1 MNKEHEEL
9 MRDLPLLAR
18 LWEGDLRAL
27 AELGRVSR
35 YGAGEAIFREGD
47 PGDSLHMV
55 MEGEVR
61 IFVLSPGGDEL
72 SFSFVGPG
80 ECFGDLALL
89 DGRPRSASAV
99 ASQLTRTLVVTRGD
113 FILWLS
119 ERPRASLALLETLSL
134 RLRRLSNTAAD
145 LVFLD
150 LPHRLAKRLITL
162 AYAQPEGRA
171 TVERSEPV
179 RIRITQEE
187 LASMLGVSRQSVNK
201 QLNLFAREG
210 WIALGRGYVMLK
222 DPVALRMF
230 V

>member
-1 MNKEHEEL
+1 

-27 AELGRVSR
+27 AELGRVCR
-35 YGAGEAIFREGD
+35 YVAGEAIFREGD

-61 IFVLSPGGDEL
+61 IFVLSPEGEEL

-80 ECFGDLALL
+80 ERFGDLALL

-134 RLRRLSNTAAD
+134 PAPPHQYGSRPG
-145 LVFLD
+145 
-150 LPHRLAKRLITL
+150 LPRPTSSS
-162 AYAQPEGRA
+162 G
-171 TVERSEPV
+171 
-179 RIRITQEE
+179 
-187 LASMLGVSRQSVNK
+187 
-201 QLNLFAREG
+201 
-210 WIALGRGYVMLK
+210 
-222 DPVALRMF
+222 
-230 V
+230 